1 MLIHSDFNSPYITVT
16 TNDSLH
22 IKDIVVYLGTA
33 DTRVMVGYWAQ
44 FLANGIEGYEYTVY
58 SVPMNLTADI
68 LREVMTIPNASDFMH
83 RLTTVHGFTT
93 LTGARD
99 PHLARALESV
109 G

>member
-1 MLIHSDFNSPYITVT
+1 MLIHSDFNSPFITVT

-22 IKDIVVYLGTA
+22 IRDMIVHLGPTEM
-33 DTRVMVGYWAQ
+33 RILVGYWAQ
-44 FLANGIEGYEYTVY
+44 FLTTVGYEYTVY
-58 SVPMNLTADI
+58 SVPVDRTAEI

-99 PHLARALESV
+99 PYLDRALESV